1 MEEPGTQPSPPTPTQ
16 GPGEW
21 DPFVRQVAIIVLI
34 LCALLLMRGLR
45 PLLDMLAVT
54 GLFILILMYPVNA
67 VRARTRM
74 SYPLATLA
82 VFVPIALVAVWFYGV
97 LLEWSLENLRA
108 FISDLQTGL
117 SKTPGLELLI
127 ARFVG
132 GAPGGGRFI
141 EEVAADLSRRL
152 SFSWEFITITG
163 VSLVLAFLFILEMP
177 SNLAHSFRR
186 MSDASQRELGILFDR
201 LANVWSSWL
210 RSTGISSIIVGV
222 TTALELWLFG
232 IPYAG
237 ILGVI
242 AGFLNLIPT
251 LGPLIAYILIIFVT
265 YTQGSTRL
273 SLSPGALT
281 LLVWAVNVIGNQ
293 VIRLYIY
300 PRLAGKALHL
310 PVFLVILGI
319 VVALVLWGV
328 IGVILVVPL
337 LGSVGELLRYVL
349 AKINRREPY
358 PGEELRA
365 GFWAKELTQQ

>member
-1 MEEPGTQPSPPTPTQ
+1 MEDPDAQQSQPTSGQRPS
-16 GPGEW
+16 EW

-45 PLLDMLAVT
+45 PMLDMLAVT
-54 GLFILILMYPVNA
+54 GLFILILSYPVNA
-67 VRARTRM
+67 VRARTKM
-74 SYPLATLA
+74 SYPVATLV
-82 VFVPIALVAVWFYGV
+82 VFVPIALVAIWFYGV
-97 LLEWSLENLRA
+97 LLQWSLENLRA
-108 FISDLQTGL
+108 FINELQAGV
-117 SKTPGLELLI
+117 SETPGLDLLI

-132 GAPGGGRFI
+132 GTSVGARFI
-141 EEVAADLSRRL
+141 ENLAGDLTGRL
-152 SFSWEFITITG
+152 SFAAGFITITG
-163 VSLVLAFLFILEMP
+163 VSLLLAFLFILEMP
-177 SNLAHSFRR
+177 SNLAHSFQR
-186 MSDASQRELGILFDR
+186 MSDASQRELGILLDR
-201 LANVWSSWL
+201 LASVWTSWL

-251 LGPLIAYILIIFVT
+251 IGPLIAYILIIFVT

-337 LGSVGELLRYVL
+337 LGTVGELLRYVL

-365 GFWAKELTQQ
+365 GFWAQELGEQ